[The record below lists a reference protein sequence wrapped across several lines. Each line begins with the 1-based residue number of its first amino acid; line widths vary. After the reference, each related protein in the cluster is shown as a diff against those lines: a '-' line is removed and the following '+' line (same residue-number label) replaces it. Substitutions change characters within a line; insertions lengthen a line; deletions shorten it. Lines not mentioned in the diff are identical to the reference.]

1 MARKQQT
8 TVQES
13 TAIKWGSCLMEVG
26 ATVGALTNVGALR
39 DVVWEETFDKVTVPS
54 DNAGDLERGIRNH
67 RCAISGTWM
76 EINWDNLA
84 KVYAGVHAVTPADTT
99 PVAITDESHTLNDR
113 DFERLTYKNGA
124 GTEVASISVDNL
136 AAATLTYI
144 RDCDYIVT
152 LDPQGWTG
160 IAAAYP
166 TAIESA
172 SAVIAV
178 ITTDSYELS
187 AGSWDNQPAV
197 GDHIYVTGFTETA
210 NNGVKTVTAVT
221 STKITVSE
229 TLVNEVEG
237 DTITIV
243 RGANLDA
250 DATVFI
256 NYTYTPLASRTY
268 VGGGLTEFTPQV
280 VRITNSDTSSPAK
293 TLQCTIWEATPDSG
307 IKIEFQSDDAED
319 PAGVPIRMEGRL
331 DVTKTAGEQ
340 LFKIVDTQQVA

>member
-1 MARKQQT
+1 MAHKQQT
-8 TVQES
+8 SVQDSTTV
-13 TAIKWGSCLMEVG
+13 KWGSCLMEVG
-26 ATVGALTNVGALR
+26 ATVGALVNVGALR
-39 DVVWEETFDKVTVPS
+39 DVVWEETFDKVNVPT

-67 RCAISGTWM
+67 RCAISGIWM

-99 PVAITDESHTLNDR
+99 PVAITDEEHTLNDR
-113 DFERLTYKNGA
+113 DFERFDFKNGA

-144 RDCDYIVT
+144 RDCDYILTV
-152 LDPQGWTG
+152 DPQGWTG

-166 TAIESA
+166 TIIEEDSA
-172 SAVIAV
+172 LIAV
-178 ITTDSYELS
+178 ENTSEYVLS
-187 AGSWDNQPAV
+187 AGAYDVLPAV
-197 GDHIYVTGFTETA
+197 GDHIYVTGFTESA
-210 NNGVKTVTAVT
+210 NNGVKTVTAAEAA
-221 STKITVSE
+221 KITVSD

-237 DTITIV
+237 DTINIV

-268 VGGGLTEFTPQV
+268 VGGGLTEFTPQI
-280 VRITNSDTSSPAK
+280 VRITNYNADNE

-340 LFKIVDTQQVA
+340 LFEIVDTQQTA